1 MKKVIIYL
9 IQSILIYFLFIVGRI
24 LGLKI
29 SRIIFSNLFLLF
41 GSYFKSKKIIRKN
54 LDIFSQNN
62 PNIDQKKIVKAMW
75 RNYGMTFI
83 EYIYLKHFYKKN
95 SHIILEGNEIIA
107 EIIKEQKPVIFI
119 SGHFANFELMSM
131 EITKKNIPLA
141 TIYRP
146 LNNFF
151 LNPFMEYLRK
161 KYVCKNQIKKGI
173 NGVRETINYINTN
186 HSIALMGELSAET
199 LKKRNIRGY
208 IADGGCRD
216 VTRIK
221 NEIKF
226 PVYCRF
232 NTPKDIA
239 GKWLTKSMGKK
250 IYIENTPIDTG
261 DYLIADE
268 DGIVIIPKNIVR
280 KIINKAKND
289 LNSEDK
295 MRIAILNGENPKKAY
310 LKYKKF

>member
-1 MKKVIIYL
+1 MKKVINYL

-62 PNIDQKKIVKAMW
+62 PNIDKKKIVKAMW

-83 EYIYLKHFYKKN
+83 EYVYLKHFYKKN

-107 EIIKEQKPVIFI
+107 EIIKDQKPVIFI

-173 NGVRETINYINTN
+173 NGVRKAIEYIKQDY
-186 HSIALMGELSAET
+186 SIALMIDQRVSEGENINFFGKSALTTT
-199 LKKRNIRGY
+199 LPAQLAEKFNLKIIPVFIERTNNNKFK
-208 IADGGCRD
+208 
-216 VTRIK
+216 IK
-221 NEIKF
+221 FFKHIDPKDYKSKLDISSKLNEI
-226 PVYCRF
+226 
-232 NTPKDIA
+232 
-239 GKWLTKSMGKK
+239 LESM
-250 IYIENTPIDTG
+250 IS
-261 DYLIADE
+261 
-268 DGIVIIPKNIVR
+268 KNPNQWIWTHNR
-280 KIINKAKND
+280 WK
-289 LNSEDK
+289 
-295 MRIAILNGENPKKAY
+295 
-310 LKYKKF
+310 

>member
-1 MKKVIIYL
+1 MKKVINYL

-29 SRIIFSNLFLLF
+29 SRIIFSNLFLLL
-41 GSYFKSKKIIRKN
+41 GSYFKSKKIISKN
-54 LDIFSQNN
+54 LDIFSQSN

-83 EYIYLKHFYKKN
+83 EYIYLNHFYKKN

-186 HSIALMGELSAET
+186 HSIALMIDQRVSEGDKIDFFNHSALTTTLPAQLS
-199 LKKRNIRGY
+199 
-208 IADGGCRD
+208 
-216 VTRIK
+216 
-221 NEIKF
+221 IKF
-226 PVYCRF
+226 NLEIVPVFIKR
-232 NTPKDIA
+232 
-239 GKWLTKSMGKK
+239 TKNNDFVLEFQNKINPRNFSSKIDLSKK
-250 IYIENTPIDTG
+250 LNEV
-261 DYLIADE
+261 LE
-268 DGIVIIPKNIVR
+268 KMVVKNPDQWIWTHNR
-280 KIINKAKND
+280 WK
-289 LNSEDK
+289 
-295 MRIAILNGENPKKAY
+295 
-310 LKYKKF
+310 